1 MRGLA
6 EIIESNENPAA
17 YHRNREPQHGFTS
30 REDRAEQQ
38 RFHGERVEARQ
49 AERDSASVRAETN
62 GLFFTA
68 LLLDIL
74 ASSSG
79 RPKAQPEHQERIHSA
94 LDAEPPFVKFWQKL
108 NDSLEARDEPE
119 ATYGQA
125 KRAFLG
131 GATPVGA
138 LTFIGKDWDGLRA
151 IPAPPTDGKKTYHGE
166 FRQVSDEGTI
176 WRTVHSG
183 HGPIAYATPEAA
195 LNGAAN
201 AKAHSER

>member
-17 YHRNREPQHGFTS
+17 YHRSREPQHGFTS

-62 GLFFTA
+62 DLFFTA

-79 RPKAQPEHQERIHSA
+79 RPKAQPEH
-94 LDAEPPFVKFWQKL
+94 
-108 NDSLEARDEPE
+108 
-119 ATYGQA
+119 
-125 KRAFLG
+125 
-131 GATPVGA
+131 
-138 LTFIGKDWDGLRA
+138 
-151 IPAPPTDGKKTYHGE
+151 
-166 FRQVSDEGTI
+166 
-176 WRTVHSG
+176 
-183 HGPIAYATPEAA
+183 
-195 LNGAAN
+195 
-201 AKAHSER
+201 